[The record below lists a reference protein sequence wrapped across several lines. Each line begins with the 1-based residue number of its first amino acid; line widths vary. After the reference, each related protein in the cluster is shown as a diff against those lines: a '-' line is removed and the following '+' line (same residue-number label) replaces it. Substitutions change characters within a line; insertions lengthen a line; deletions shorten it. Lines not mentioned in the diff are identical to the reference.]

1 MLSETLQDRAALYV
15 AGAMT
20 APERENFELVLE
32 FHDGL
37 QRHVD
42 SLLKVGTAILL
53 AQRESHPTPPR
64 ELKERLLSALDSR
77 PRVTEP
83 LPMVVADPAGRVQQ
97 VNAAFTA
104 MCGYTQQELQG
115 RKPGHLLQ
123 GPETDPNAVQRIRE
137 ALQAKQ
143 ACRETLI
150 NYHKNGT
157 PYRVEVAITPILD
170 DGGELL
176 WFVAKERKLE
186 ILA

>member
-37 QRHVD
+37 QTHVA
-42 SLLKVGTAILL
+42 SLLKVGTAMLL
-53 AQRESHPTPPR
+53 ARREKHPAPPS
-64 ELKERLLSALDSR
+64 ELKQRLLSALDSR
-77 PRVTEP
+77 PRLTEP
-83 LPMVVADPAGRVQQ
+83 EPMVVADPAGRVQR

-104 MCGYTQQELQG
+104 MCGYTLEELQG

-123 GPETDPNAVQRIRE
+123 GPETDQSVVQRIRE
-137 ALQAKQ
+137 SLQAKQ
-143 ACRETLI
+143 ACRESLI
-150 NYHKNGT
+150 NYHKDGT
-157 PYRVEVAITPILD
+157 RYRVQVAITPILD

-186 ILA
+186 MIA